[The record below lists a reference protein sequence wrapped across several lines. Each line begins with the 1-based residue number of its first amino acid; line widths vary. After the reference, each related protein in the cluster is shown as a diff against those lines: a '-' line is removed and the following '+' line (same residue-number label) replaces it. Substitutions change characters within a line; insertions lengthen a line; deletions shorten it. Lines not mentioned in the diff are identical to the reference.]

1 MKFVFIYITL
11 TLIGGFSIPIIGQS
25 HAQVTWNTFEEK
37 DGLFSIQ
44 VPSNWNVSEVSD
56 AEKLAPIDYMFRYND
71 KGNSFAWVELMISE
85 PLYSNASAAANSY
98 LTYYQQF
105 DDFNLTKPIECD
117 TYTLNGVPAC
127 SFLSSQ
133 QLQGEQK
140 RNVLSL
146 VSIVPNGLQT
156 DVAFITS
163 NNIYGPFL
171 PVGEYVINSLTI
183 NSTAV
188 SHALENQSIANIDSE
203 IPLIPTVND
212 TILSEIPAIPTGNT
226 TNQQQTDI
234 SNIPTTENSSQPF
247 RSVNDTFVASEPL
260 GFGVYDKKS
269 SNIFRPGEEIL
280 LYIEPAGFE
289 YGTVPDGNK
298 TLYTIEF
305 SADFAIS
312 DTNGNVLTDQQ
323 EIPVSDIVS
332 HHQNKEVFIPFT
344 ITQTTPFPPGNY
356 IITYTIHDVNSG
368 KSFDITKEVVI
379 SEGQMA

>member
-1 MKFVFIYITL
+1 M
-11 TLIGGFSIPIIGQS
+11 
-25 HAQVTWNTFEEK
+25 
-37 DGLFSIQ
+37 
-44 VPSNWNVSEVSD
+44 
-56 AEKLAPIDYMFRYND
+56 
-71 KGNSFAWVELMISE
+71 
-85 PLYSNASAAANSY
+85 
-98 LTYYQQF
+98 
-105 DDFNLTKPIECD
+105 
-117 TYTLNGVPAC
+117 
-127 SFLSSQ
+127 
-133 QLQGEQK
+133 
-140 RNVLSL
+140 
-146 VSIVPNGLQT
+146 
-156 DVAFITS
+156 
-163 NNIYGPFL
+163 
-171 PVGEYVINSLTI
+171 INSLTI

-188 SHALENQSIANIDSE
+188 SHALENQSISNIDSE
-203 IPLIPTVND
+203 IPLIPTVNG

-312 DTNGNVLTDQQ
+312 DTDGNVLTDQQ